1 MISIQDILNPCD
13 DERQQP
19 PQRSV
24 SVPRSTIPL
33 STTTANM
40 LSPAM
45 SLHSDGDD
53 AEADAEA
60 DADDNGSTTSRS
72 DGFVHYECVC
82 AGADSECHV
91 DVPARK
97 VVSHIF
103 GRNKRQTLAIPEHMW
118 VSICRRHYQR
128 ESYRKETFPILQTK
142 LVLMQLDKLER
153 WGKVSSFSVIR
164 SKPKRYAPR
173 NSYATPLSPR
183 SQSYP
188 PPANDID
195 IQTVIDGTVDDHSP
209 HSFAAIRGLLV
220 TIQEYLERE
229 TDPSLRVFPNI
240 EILPNIE
247 GPLAYVRRGRKR
259 GSSSS
264 SESTCLSEDISATP
278 KRRRSSVAMID
289 RQPLM
294 LAPKP
299 TSTTASLPPA
309 RSIASGYSYHSYPE
323 PDLRR
328 LSNESDPRLFP
339 SPRLGFL
346 QYRQIYVHS

>member
-1 MISIQDILNPCD
+1 MISIQDILNPC

-33 STTTANM
+33 STTTGNM

-53 AEADAEA
+53 ADA

-72 DGFVHYECVC
+72 DGFVRYECVC
-82 AGADSECHV
+82 AGADSDCHV

-103 GRNKRQTLAIPEHMW
+103 GRNKRQTLAIPEDMW

-142 LVLMQLDKLER
+142 LVRMQLDKLEQ

-164 SKPKRYAPR
+164 SKPKRYASR

-188 PPANDID
+188 LPANDID
-195 IQTVIDGTVDDHSP
+195 IQTVIDGIVDDQSP
-209 HSFAAIRGLLV
+209 HSFSEIKRLLV

-264 SESTCLSEDISATP
+264 SDSTFLSEEISVTP
-278 KRRRSSVAMID
+278 KRRRPSVAMTD
-289 RQPLM
+289 RQPLV
-294 LAPKP
+294 LAPKAP
-299 TSTTASLPPA
+299 PTTAAPAPA
-309 RSIASGYSYHSYPE
+309 RSIASQYSYHSYPE
-323 PDLRR
+323 PELRR
-328 LSNESDPRLFP
+328 LSTESDPRLFP
-339 SPRLGFL
+339 SQPLGFL